1 MISPVAKNL
10 VATNKPVAISN
21 RLETNIS
28 KKGKLATSKG
38 KKNA

>member
-28 KKGKLATSKG
+28 KKKE
-38 KKNA
+38 N

>member
-10 VATNKPVAISN
+10 VATNKPVAINN

-28 KKGKLATSKG
+28 KKRE
-38 KKNA
+38 N